1 MITPSDVDAAS
12 DADREQALTALGNV
26 YELRYRETREHAY
39 ESRSGASAGV
49 TVGVTIDLCQ
59 DGFSVGAVEAL
70 LDERDLDAIS
80 KTSGV
85 AECQPDG
92 STRALQALIQCA
104 AQSLEGWQ
112 RFGHPAVEHLR
123 PHPASVLAWARLQRQ
138 YPPLNRGALIGT
150 AVQD

>member
-1 MITPSDVDAAS
+1 MP
-12 DADREQALTALGNV
+12 N
-26 YELRYRETREHAY
+26 YELRYRETREHAN
-39 ESRSGASAGV
+39 ESGAGAS
-49 TVGVTIDLCQ
+49 VGVTIDLCR
-59 DGFSVGAVEAL
+59 DGISVCAVEVL
-70 LDERDLDAIS
+70 LDQRDLDAIS

-85 AECQPDG
+85 AERQPNG

-112 RFGHPAVEHLR
+112 RFGHPAVEYLR
-123 PHPASVLAWARLQRQ
+123 PHTASVLAWARLNRQ